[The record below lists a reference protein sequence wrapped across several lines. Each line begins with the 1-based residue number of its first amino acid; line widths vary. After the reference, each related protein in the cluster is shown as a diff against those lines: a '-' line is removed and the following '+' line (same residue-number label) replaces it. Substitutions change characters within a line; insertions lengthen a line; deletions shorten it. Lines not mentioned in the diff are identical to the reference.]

1 MKIDEPKLNKF
12 MSIWSSKQADL
23 MEVRRRLTEAE
34 CQVQKVRDDLA
45 NKSNELY
52 YFTRESV
59 CKLLEESTTDQ
70 ELDANN
76 REI

>member
-12 MSIWSSKQADL
+12 MSIWSSKQEDL
-23 MEVRRRLTEAE
+23 LEVRRRLTEAE
-34 CQVQKVRDDLA
+34 CLVQKIRDELA

-59 CKLLEESTTDQ
+59 CKLLEESIN
-70 ELDANN
+70 E
-76 REI
+76 